1 MLLSWL
7 REALITICGLIA
19 LISPV
24 VLWTAWS
31 KPVFYAVLA
40 AGCGSILIIYLLI
53 ALSPDEER

>member
-7 REALITICGLIA
+7 REAAITVCGLIA

-31 KPVFYAVLA
+31 KTVFYAVLA

-53 ALSPDEER
+53 ALSPDEDF

>member
-1 MLLSWL
+1 MLVRLL

-31 KPVFYAVLA
+31 TTIFYAVLA
-40 AGCGSILIIYLLI
+40 VGCGAILIIYLLI
-53 ALSPDEER
+53 SLGPDREP

>member
-1 MLLSWL
+1 MRYL
-7 REALITICGLIA
+7 REAAITVCGLVA

-40 AGCGSILIIYLLI
+40 AGCGAILIIYLLVV
-53 ALSPDEER
+53 LSPDEEP

>member
-7 REALITICGLIA
+7 REALITVCGLIA

-31 KPVFYAVLA
+31 TTVFYAVLA
-40 AGCGSILIIYLLI
+40 AGCGAILIIYLLI
-53 ALSPDEER
+53 AWSPGENR

>member
-1 MLLSWL
+1 MIVTWL

-31 KPVFYAVLA
+31 TDVFYAVLA
-40 AGCGSILIIYLLI
+40 AGCGAILAIYLLI
-53 ALSPDEER
+53 AVSPDEDF